1 MSDTTPPTP
10 ERSPG
15 LPGQAA
21 ETGPRIGVDEWV
33 ARSED
38 RLAAPRGLPARA
50 RWWVQSTPP
59 WVPLVA
65 FVAFVALIP
74 VLTSDQ
80 YVLRVTADTML
91 YVLLAVGLNV
101 AVGWAGILDLGYIAF
116 YGFAAYL
123 FAELSSPHYGLHWP
137 TWATLPLVIL
147 STIVLGFL
155 LALPTRRLSGDYL
168 AIVTLFFGV
177 MFVTFVN
184 QGYHWDWLGFGG
196 AHDITGGP
204 TGITQVD
211 PFRIFGRELTQVRDY
226 IWVEIGGFLIVA
238 LALAFANHSR
248 TGRAWRSLRDDMLA
262 AEVMSMPVNRLMLL
276 AVAVGAGVAGLAGAI
291 NGAYYQGVFPSSFG
305 FATLITVYAMVILGG
320 AGSLPG
326 VVVGAVL
333 VNVLLEVLR
342 TPDHARWI
350 FYAAIAA
357 GLLMKIRPWRA
368 LAAVAGGLVAF
379 GLAVH
384 AIVGEIWPRGT
395 AGGICTGT
403 CTDLSDF
410 VTHGWLAVPLRYWLV
425 LPKNTYEVA
434 DYRIGNYA
442 FVILIGLVLALTVA
456 RGWWRYAL
464 LVPTIWTAAF
474 VWETRLIEEAPT
486 TRPMFLGVVLI
497 VLMAVRPQGLFGT
510 PRVEVV

>member
-1 MSDTTPPTP
+1 VSDTTPPAP
-10 ERSPG
+10 QQPVAPPAGEEE
-15 LPGQAA
+15 A
-21 ETGPRIGVDEWV
+21 GPRIGVDEWV
-33 ARSED
+33 ARSEE
-38 RLAAPRGLPARA
+38 RLVVPRGVPERLRQSIQHIPQ
-50 RWWVQSTPP
+50 WVL
-59 WVPLVA
+59 LVA
-65 FVAFVALIP
+65 FVAGVALIP
-74 VLTSDQ
+74 VATSDQ

-91 YVLLAVGLNV
+91 YVLLAAGLNV

-137 TWATLPLVIL
+137 TWATVPLVIVA
-147 STIVLGFL
+147 TIILGFL
-155 LALPTRRLSGDYL
+155 LALPTRRLAGDYL

-204 TGITQVD
+204 TGLTQVD
-211 PFRIFGRELTQVRDY
+211 PFRIFGHELTQVRDY

-238 LALAFANHSR
+238 LALGFANHSR
-248 TGRAWRSLRDDMLA
+248 TGRAWRALRDDTLA

-291 NGAYYQGVFPSSFG
+291 NGAYYQGVFPTSFG

-326 VVVGAVL
+326 VVTGAIL
-333 VNVLLEVLR
+333 INVLLEVLR
-342 TPDHARWI
+342 DPNHARWV
-350 FYAAIAA
+350 FYAAVLA
-357 GLLMKIRPWRA
+357 GLLLKVRPWRL
-368 LAAVAGGLVAF
+368 LAAVLGGLVAF
-379 GLAVH
+379 GVAVH
-384 AIVGEIWPRGT
+384 TIVGAVWPRGT
-395 AGGICTGT
+395 AGPISTGT
-403 CTDLSDF
+403 F
-410 VTHGWLAVPLRYWLV
+410 EFATHGWLAVALRHWLV

-434 DYRIGNYA
+434 NYQIGNYA
-442 FVILIGLVLALTVA
+442 FVFLIGLVLALTVV
-456 RGWWRYAL
+456 RGWWRYVL
-464 LVPTIWTAAF
+464 LVPTIWLAAF

-486 TRPMFLGVVLI
+486 TRPLFLGVTLI
-497 VLMAVRPQGLFGT
+497 VLMALRPAGLFGT